1 MLWIQLIWLISFDK
15 FASQFSHSQKEKKKC
30 QWTEWTVKPCKYST
44 ISLFTIHAVFKWK
57 TMHLKN
63 KIMIK
68 YDCAADES
76 IDQYQMSKHYFFYKC
91 IQLII
96 LRWNL
101 LKAEDFIFER
111 SVYIYFIIICT
122 NLIRITFSNTF

>member
-1 MLWIQLIWLISFDK
+1 
-15 FASQFSHSQKEKKKC
+15 
-30 QWTEWTVKPCKYST
+30 
-44 ISLFTIHAVFKWK
+44 
-57 TMHLKN
+57 
-63 KIMIK
+63 MIK

-76 IDQYQMSKHYFFYKC
+76 IDQYQMSKYYFFYKC

-111 SVYIYFIIICT
+111 SVYIYFIICT
-122 NLIRITFSNTF
+122 NLIRITFSNNF

>member
-1 MLWIQLIWLISFDK
+1 
-15 FASQFSHSQKEKKKC
+15 
-30 QWTEWTVKPCKYST
+30 
-44 ISLFTIHAVFKWK
+44 
-57 TMHLKN
+57 
-63 KIMIK
+63 MIK

-91 IQLII
+91 IQVT
-96 LRWNL
+96 NL

-122 NLIRITFSNTF
+122 NLIRITFSNNF

>member
-1 MLWIQLIWLISFDK
+1 MLWIQFIWLILFDK
-15 FASQFSHSQKEKKKC
+15 FASQFSHSRKEKKNANELNGLSNHANT
-30 QWTEWTVKPCKYST
+30 QRFSY
-44 ISLFTIHAVFKWK
+44 LTIHAVFKWK

-91 IQLII
+91 IQLLI
-96 LRWNL
+96 RWNL

-111 SVYIYFIIICT
+111 
-122 NLIRITFSNTF
+122 

>member
-1 MLWIQLIWLISFDK
+1 
-15 FASQFSHSQKEKKKC
+15 
-30 QWTEWTVKPCKYST
+30 
-44 ISLFTIHAVFKWK
+44 
-57 TMHLKN
+57 
-63 KIMIK
+63 MIE

-76 IDQYQMSKHYFFYKC
+76 IDQYQMSKHYIFFYKC

-111 SVYIYFIIICT
+111 
-122 NLIRITFSNTF
+122 

>member
-1 MLWIQLIWLISFDK
+1 
-15 FASQFSHSQKEKKKC
+15 
-30 QWTEWTVKPCKYST
+30 
-44 ISLFTIHAVFKWK
+44 
-57 TMHLKN
+57 
-63 KIMIK
+63 MIK

-76 IDQYQMSKHYFFYKC
+76 IDQYQMSKHYLFYKC

-96 LRWNL
+96 RWNL

-122 NLIRITFSNTF
+122 NLIRITFSNNF